1 MNPSE
6 PRPQESLIPKS
17 TPESITSITSSAEI
31 STSSPEVLSNSNP
44 ATDSM
49 LELEVKARA
58 AQVEAETAKEH
69 LDRAGVVQQP
79 VSTVSDRVAQA
90 YEEGLIEQ
98 ISAK

>member
-6 PRPQESLIPKS
+6 PRTQESLIPKI
-17 TPESITSITSSAEI
+17 TPESVTSITSTPERTI
-31 STSSPEVLSNSNP
+31 SPTSFPEVPSNP
-44 ATDSM
+44 DSDSM
-49 LELEVKARA
+49 LALEVKA

-69 LDRAGVVQQP
+69 LDKAGVVQQP
-79 VSTVSDRVAQA
+79 VSTVSDTVAQA